1 MCHIIVMSS
10 QKVSGEASLE
20 CLHMDMHK
28 SMRPKKIIRNMEHTA
43 VLHAESQTQDSQL
56 YIKTFY
62 TQNWITKFGST
73 KTKIQI
79 KQS

>member
-43 VLHAESQTQDSQL
+43 VLHARSQTQDS
-56 YIKTFY
+56 
-62 TQNWITKFGST
+62 
-73 KTKIQI
+73 
-79 KQS
+79 